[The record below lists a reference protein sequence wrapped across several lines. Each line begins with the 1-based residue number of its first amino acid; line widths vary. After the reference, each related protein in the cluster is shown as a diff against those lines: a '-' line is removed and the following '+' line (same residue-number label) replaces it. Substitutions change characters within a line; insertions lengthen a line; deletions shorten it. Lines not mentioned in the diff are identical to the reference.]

1 MSAVI
6 EYTKGEWQLDNQ
18 TGNVTAEGYLVAR
31 VFGATVHNYE
41 QNSAEC
47 YGNAKLIT
55 NAPTMFALL
64 KEFACCQQD
73 DIKLKAKEFL
83 SQIEKTGDNNV

>member
-6 EYTKGEWQLDNQ
+6 EYTKGEWRLDNR

-73 DIKLKAKEFL
+73 DVRLKAKEL
-83 SQIEKTGDNNV
+83 LAKIEKAGDNNV